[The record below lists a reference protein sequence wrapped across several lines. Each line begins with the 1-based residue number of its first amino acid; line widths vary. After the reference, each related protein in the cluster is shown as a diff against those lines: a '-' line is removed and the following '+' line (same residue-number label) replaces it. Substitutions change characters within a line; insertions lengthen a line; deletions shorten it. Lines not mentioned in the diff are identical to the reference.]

1 MDREFCLKTLG
12 IMEEM
17 KDSPSSFLGVFGN
30 FLRYSGEFSEEE
42 TTRLNNVLIDMRNEI
57 YRR

>member
-1 MDREFCLKTLG
+1 MDREFCLKMLG

-30 FLRYSGEFSEEE
+30 FLHYSGEFSEEE

-57 YRR
+57 HRR